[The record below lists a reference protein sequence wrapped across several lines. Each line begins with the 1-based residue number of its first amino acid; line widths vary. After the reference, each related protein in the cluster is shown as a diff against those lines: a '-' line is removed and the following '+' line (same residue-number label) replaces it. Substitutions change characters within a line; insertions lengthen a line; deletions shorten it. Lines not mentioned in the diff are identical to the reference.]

1 MLAAGCEAKQGSVQ
15 GNRVWPVA
23 PAHANA
29 RIPRRPHAVSQ
40 TFDRPAHRHL
50 DSTES
55 QSESPWRDTET
66 LMKARAPHG
75 ESSQAED
82 KIDRVLREKFHF
94 RRLSRAEVDQLSESQ
109 FQRLQ
114 DEYDVAR
121 AREIKKAIRQG
132 PHGSGERSGTQGGI
146 GPNLSAGRLGGK
158 LVGQLAMTT
167 SQMRRAV

>member
-1 MLAAGCEAKQGSVQ
+1 MRGY
-15 GNRVWPVA
+15 
-23 PAHANA
+23 
-29 RIPRRPHAVSQ
+29 HAVSQ

-55 QSESPWRDTET
+55 QSENPWRDTET

-82 KIDRVLREKFHF
+82 EIDRVLRERFHF
-94 RRLSRAEVDQLSESQ
+94 RRLSQAEVNQLSDSQ

-121 AREIKKAIRQG
+121 AREIMKAIRQG
-132 PHGSGERSGTQGGI
+132 RMEVVSGQELKEELDRICQQEDQAGI
-146 GPNLSAGRLGGK
+146 L
-158 LVGQLAMTT
+158 
-167 SQMRRAV
+167 